1 MDAGT
6 ILKQKGL
13 KVTQNRLD
21 LVNLLK
27 EAVHPLNHKDIE
39 NTLSRQTDRVT
50 IYRNLKSLVKN
61 EIIHKIEVNGT
72 LTSYSINRKIF
83 NTEYET
89 EHLHFH
95 CTICDQ
101 ITCMPQCK
109 IKKYELPE
117 GYIQQSSK
125 LIINGICKLCSNK
138 NK

>member
-1 MDAGT
+1 MDAEN

-13 KVTQNRLD
+13 KVTQNRLE
-21 LVNLLK
+21 LVTLLK
-27 EAVHPLNHKDIE
+27 EAIHPMNQKDIE
-39 NTLSRQTDRVT
+39 ATLSGQSDRVT

-61 EIIHKIEVNGT
+61 EVIHKIEVNGSI
-72 LTSYSINRKIF
+72 TSYSINRNIF
-83 NTEYET
+83 NTEYDT

-95 CTICDQ
+95 CNICHQ

-109 IKKYELPE
+109 IKQYELPE